1 MPVHM
6 FHFLEN
12 ESFSLTSI
20 SVVPAS
26 KRADKQNKGFNM
38 KQHKFKKAQKA
49 KIFRH
54 VETKKDR
61 KDMRTAI
68 NT

>member
-1 MPVHM
+1 MPVNIIPI
-6 FHFLEN
+6 FKN
-12 ESFSLTSI
+12 ESFSLTTI

-54 VETKKDR
+54 VETKRDR